1 MHFTQLV
8 EGPLLSVALSIFF
21 AGIIIRTALFVLS
34 TLQNQRT
41 RNINKRNITA
51 IFGRVFLPH
60 HRLVDRKPFYTFSR
74 YLFHFCV
81 FIVPIWL
88 YGHIIFWEDSVFEIS
103 WQSLPDI
110 WADRLTLIVLGLSA
124 WFFMRR
130 IFFKRVRAKS
140 SLSDHLLIIM
150 VALPFLTGYF
160 LVHGTLES
168 IPLLDNYM
176 MTIHVLSG
184 ELILIAAAFL
194 FCKIRLDRDSC
205 IGCAACELICPTGT
219 LETNDE
225 EGIRFFA
232 YSHYQCVC
240 CGACVRACPEGAAE
254 LRHEIGGRNI
264 FQLFSKDTIR
274 SVELSVC
281 KRCGSP
287 YLPSPQLDKV
297 GALLADDSIHSC
309 PACKTAAA
317 AEKLYMQDP
326 RRGNSRPMFSEQHWV
341 NGAE

>member
-1 MHFTQLV
+1 MHFNYLV
-8 EGPLLSVALSIFF
+8 EGPFLWVALSIFS
-21 AGIIIRTALFVLS
+21 AGIIIRTALFALS
-34 TLQNQRT
+34 TLLNRRSLNIGS
-41 RNINKRNITA
+41 RNIAAILGRALLPYHRYVDKRPI
-51 IFGRVFLPH
+51 
-60 HRLVDRKPFYTFSR
+60 YTLSR
-74 YLFHFCV
+74 YLFHLCV
-81 FIVPIWL
+81 FVVPIWL

-130 IFFKRVRAKS
+130 IFVERVRAKS
-140 SLSDHLLIIM
+140 SFSDHLLIIM

-168 IPLLDNYM
+168 IPFLDNYM

-240 CGACVRACPEGAAE
+240 CGACVRTCPESAAE
-254 LRHEIGGRNI
+254 LRHEIGVRNI
-264 FQLFSKDTIR
+264 FQLFSKDTIGN
-274 SVELSVC
+274 VELSVC

-297 GALLADDSIHSC
+297 EALLADDSIHSC
-309 PACKTAAA
+309 PTCKTAAA

-326 RRGNSRPMFSEQHWV
+326 RRNKFTPDVQKTTLG
-341 NGAE
+341 